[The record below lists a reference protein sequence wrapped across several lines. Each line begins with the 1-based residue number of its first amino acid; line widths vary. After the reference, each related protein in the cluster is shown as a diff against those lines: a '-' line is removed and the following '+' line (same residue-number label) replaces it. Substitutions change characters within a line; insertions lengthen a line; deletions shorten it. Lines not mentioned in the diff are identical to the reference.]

1 MSDIIVKTPVFE
13 AVFQPLRVGHLLL
26 RNRIINSGHG
36 TSLGPGTHNED
47 LLAYEARRAEGGA
60 AVVITQAN
68 AVSAGC
74 GDFYVHDEARDGK
87 YDRLA
92 SRIQAH
98 GAYCFV
104 QLNHPG
110 RQAFLGPNR
119 SDEILFSASAI
130 PQREYGGAVRVPLAL
145 DEAQIEQIINDFA
158 AAAEAVAQTKVDG
171 IELHFGHGNLV
182 QQFLSPETNVRE
194 DRWGGSAEN
203 RSRFALAILERIRA
217 RIGTRLVVG
226 ARVNLE
232 LAPQAE
238 ERAELTEQIV
248 ALGNSGLLDYLS
260 VSGGNFSS
268 GWGVATNLPDSSFP
282 PALWQQAA
290 ATLKRQLPH
299 LPIWLAGRV
308 LNVALA
314 DRLITEGVCDAV
326 TMARELVADP
336 DLPRNAQQGASDRTR
351 PCVGIQSGCWQR
363 VADGKPIHCAF
374 NPVAGRE
381 AEAAR
386 WQAPVNEKAL
396 KVVVVG
402 AGPAGLE
409 AARNAALQGH
419 QVVLY
424 DRASRPGGQLA
435 LIEQVP
441 HRQDLR
447 NIIDW
452 YVRELTHSGA
462 EFRLGD
468 EVTLEKL
475 HAAAAD
481 RVIIATG
488 SQENAVG
495 DGHAGFSGEIL
506 TVNQALQHAASVPG
520 SVMVYDEWGGR
531 AALSVAEFLA
541 QQGHQ
546 IEFVTSLKWAG
557 QGLNDT
563 VRLPAV
569 SRLAKLGVNFQAE
582 HRVGLHQGYLQVQNQ
597 LSGAWNPL
605 SDSFAMLVTS
615 LIPAGNNALYLA
627 AKQAG
632 FSVQLVGDARAP
644 RGLTEATREG
654 YLAARSFGNVSLI
667 PAL

>member
-1 MSDIIVKTPVFE
+1 MSDIILTAPVFDTL
-13 AVFQPLRVGHLLL
+13 FTPLQVGHLHL

-74 GDFYVHDEARDGK
+74 GDFYVLDEARNGK
-87 YDRLA
+87 YDQLA
-92 SRIQAH
+92 ERVQAH
-98 GAYCFV
+98 GAHCFV

-119 SDEILFSASAI
+119 GDDILFSASAI
-130 PQREYGGAVRVPLAL
+130 PQREYGGVVRVPLAL
-145 DEAQIEQIINDFA
+145 DEAQIEQIIEDFATA
-158 AAAEAVAQTKVDG
+158 AAAVARTRVNG

-194 DRWGGSAEN
+194 DRWGGSVEN
-203 RSRFALAILERIRA
+203 RRRFALAILERIRA
-217 RIGTRLVVG
+217 RIGNQLVVG

-238 ERAELTEQIV
+238 AQTELTEQIV
-248 ALGNSGLLDYLS
+248 ALGNSGLLDYIS

-268 GWGVATNLPDSSFP
+268 GWGVATNLPDASFP
-282 PALWQQAA
+282 PALWQHAA

-308 LNVALA
+308 VNAALA
-314 DRLITEGVCDAV
+314 ESLIAAGVCDAV

-336 DLPRNAQQGASDRTR
+336 DLPRKAQQGNSDRTR

-386 WQAPVNEKAL
+386 WQDPANVAAL

-424 DRASRPGGQLA
+424 DRAPAPGGQLA

-447 NIIDW
+447 QIVDW
-452 YVRELTHSGA
+452 FIRELTISQVALRFGQS
-462 EFRLGD
+462 
-468 EVTLEKL
+468 VTLETL
-475 HAAAAD
+475 RAEGAE

-488 SQENAVG
+488 SQESYADSWQPWFN
-495 DGHAGFSGEIL
+495 GEIHS
-506 TVNQALQHAASVPG
+506 VNQALQRPAGPAASVL
-520 SVMVYDEWGGR
+520 VYDEWGGR

-541 QQGHQ
+541 QQGHRVQ
-546 IEFVTSLKWAG
+546 FVTSLSWAG
-557 QGLNDT
+557 QGLNST

-569 SRLAKLGVNFQAE
+569 SRLAKLGVEFLAE
-582 HRVGLHQGYLQVQNQ
+582 HRIAPWQDRLQLQNM
-597 LSGAWNPL
+597 LSGAWLPL
-605 SDSFAMLVTS
+605 PDAPERLVTS
-615 LIPAGNNALYLA
+615 LIPTGNNALYLSA
-627 AKQAG
+627 LHAG
-632 FSVQLVGDARAP
+632 FAVQLVGDARAP

-654 YLAARSFGNVSLI
+654 YLAARSFGQVSSL
-667 PAL
+667 AGR

>member
-1 MSDIIVKTPVFE
+1 MSNLILKTHVFNALFE
-13 AVFQPLRVGHLLL
+13 PLQVGHLRL

-74 GDFYVHDEARDGK
+74 GDFYVQDEARQGK
-87 YDRLA
+87 YDELA
-92 SRIQAH
+92 KRVQTQ

-130 PQREYGGAVRVPLAL
+130 PQREYGGVVRVPLAL
-145 DEAQIEQIINDFA
+145 DETQIEKIVEDFADA
-158 AAAEAVAQTKVDG
+158 AAAIARTKVDG

-194 DRWGGSAEN
+194 DRWGGSAAN
-203 RSRFALAILERIRA
+203 RTRFALAILERVRS
-217 RIGTRLVVG
+217 RIGKQLVVG

-238 ERAELTEQIV
+238 AHTELTEQIV
-248 ALGNSGLLDYLS
+248 VLGKSGLLDYLS
-260 VSGGNFSS
+260 VTGGNFSS
-268 GWGVATNLPDSSFP
+268 GWGVATNLPDASFP
-282 PALWQQAA
+282 PALWQHAA
-290 ATLKRQLPH
+290 ATLKRHLPQ

-308 LNVALA
+308 LNAALA
-314 DRLITEGVCDAV
+314 DSLIAGGVCDAV

-336 DLPRNAQQGASDRTR
+336 DLPAKAQRGESDRTR

-381 AEAAR
+381 AEAER
-386 WQAPVNEKAL
+386 WQASVSEKSF
-396 KVVVVG
+396 KIVVVG

-435 LIEQVP
+435 RIEQVP
-441 HRQDLR
+441 HRHDLR
-447 NIIDW
+447 NIINW
-452 YVRELTHSGA
+452 FIRELTVSQVA
-462 EFRLGD
+462 LRFD
-468 EVTLEKL
+468 ETVTLETL
-475 HAAAAD
+475 RAEEPD
-481 RVIIATG
+481 RVIIAAG
-488 SQENAVG
+488 SQETFAN
-495 DGHAGFSGEIL
+495 HWQPYFSGEIL
-506 TVNQALQHAASVPG
+506 SVNQALEATFAQPHSAL
-520 SVMVYDEWGGR
+520 VYDEWGGR
-531 AALSVAEFLA
+531 AALSVAEWLA
-541 QQGHQ
+541 EQGHDVLF
-546 IEFVTSLKWAG
+546 ITSLTFAG
-557 QGLNDT
+557 QGLNGT
-563 VRLPAV
+563 VRVPAV
-569 SRLAKLGVNFQAE
+569 SRLAKLGVRFLSD
-582 HRVGLHQGYLQVQNQ
+582 HRITLLQGELRLQNM
-597 LSGAWNPL
+597 LSGEALTL
-605 SDSFAMLVTS
+605 STSLNLLVTS
-615 LIPAGNNALYLA
+615 LIPTGNHTLYHA
-627 AKQAG
+627 AQEQG
-632 FSVQLVGDARAP
+632 YDVQLVGDARAP

-654 YLAARSFGNVSLI
+654 YLAARSFGHFSSLST
-667 PAL
+667 L